1 MSHNNYNC
9 QAWYDSKGQI
19 HYNTYYSQLNNN
31 NTSNNQNSGDFE
43 IKNTTYYNAKISQT
57 ERVITPVFDEV
68 LQEKFARYRQDHY

>member
-31 NTSNNQNSGDFE
+31 NKSNNQNSGDFE
-43 IKNTTYYNAKISQT
+43 IKNNTYYNAKISQT
-57 ERVITPVFDEV
+57 ERVIATPVYDSYENFNKY
-68 LQEKFARYRQDHY
+68 QKYHS